1 MLVSCIQGVNIYQMF
16 LCTEKRL
23 CRRRLPGLEFAC
35 LEEQYG
41 KREAASHSK
50 ENIAPWPRIS
60 SNDESANLTDLTKKR
75 TATWATLQSPPR
87 LQEFAD
93 LKSGSRNTSQNGSSH
108 RKCSAHLRTN
118 SISASKCMDV
128 SK

>member
-1 MLVSCIQGVNIYQMF
+1 MHDTIYVNTDYF
-16 LCTEKRL
+16 PYFC
-23 CRRRLPGLEFAC
+23 
-35 LEEQYG
+35 Y
-41 KREAASHSK
+41 K
-50 ENIAPWPRIS
+50 ERIS